1 MKKYKINEIFYSLQ
15 AEGYHAGAAAIF
27 IRLSG
32 CNLKCPWCDTQHD
45 DGVFMTKD
53 EIEKEVINICGDLRP
68 MIVFTGGE
76 PTLQLDNSEELL
88 PGFYR
93 TIETNGTNEVPSWID
108 WVTCSPK
115 TDMDFSNKKRK
126 PDEIKV
132 VFERRRIDYF
142 KKLKSLDGWLFVQP
156 LELGGKMNINET
168 VDFIKENPR
177 FKLSLQFHKIIGIK

>member
-1 MKKYKINEIFYSLQ
+1 MKAL
-15 AEGYHAGAAAIF
+15 
-27 IRLSG
+27 
-32 CNLKCPWCDTQHD
+32 
-45 DGVFMTKD
+45 
-53 EIEKEVINICGDLRP
+53 
-68 MIVFTGGE
+68 IVFTGGE

-142 KKLKSLDGWLFVQP
+142 KKLKSLDG
-156 LELGGKMNINET
+156 
-168 VDFIKENPR
+168 
-177 FKLSLQFHKIIGIK
+177 